1 MMRSKEKLRVME
13 KNIYYHGSS
22 VIFDSFSLDSLAESS
37 GCKFGAGIY
46 LTEAF
51 DTAAHY
57 SEPRRGTADHHY
69 VYTVEVPDKT
79 EENCLPYYGVPIPS
93 IIISRVE
100 ERLGEILP
108 DFIKGSGRV
117 IDADGEEKGVSLGKF
132 LRKYIAL
139 RLSGMAK
146 EKLATEKQVDKEVTN
161 LVSEIK
167 ASEFL
172 LSIGVLFIEWPQ
184 AAWAKYPKCKKNIA
198 VLDPSKIAVVK
209 IEEVDLDKKAKY
221 IKGSERPITIE

>member
-1 MMRSKEKLRVME
+1 ME
-13 KNIYYHGSS
+13 KNTYYHGSS
-22 VIFDSFSLDSLAESS
+22 IIFDSFNLDSLAESS
-37 GCKFGAGIY
+37 GCKFGAGVY

-51 DTAAHY
+51 ETAAHY
-57 SEPRRGTADHHY
+57 SEPRKGTADHNY

-108 DFIKGSGRV
+108 EYIKGSGR
-117 IDADGEEKGVSLGKF
+117 DAEGKRVSLGKF
-132 LRKYIAL
+132 LRKYIAH
-139 RLSGMAK
+139 RLSGVPK
-146 EKLATEKQVDKEVTN
+146 EKLDTDKKVDKKTN
-161 LVSEIK
+161 LTAEIK

-184 AAWAKYPKCKKNIA
+184 GTWGKYPNCKKNIA
-198 VLDPSKIAVVK
+198 VLDPSKIKVVK
-209 IEEVDLDKKAKY
+209 VEEVDLDKDAEY
-221 IKGSERPITIE
+221 IDESRRPVTAE